1 MEFGWSP
8 ESDVIKSGAEGQ
20 SRTDTESPLPVLSLV
35 KSIQISVKL
44 TDIGCD
50 LMSRNGIWN
59 ETTLNRVFKIYTH
72 TAVPKSREKHRIH
85 SSES

>member
-35 KSIQISVKL
+35 RVVLIDVIRR
-44 TDIGCD
+44 D
-50 LMSRNGIWN
+50 LLQPPGYS
-59 ETTLNRVFKIYTH
+59 
-72 TAVPKSREKHRIH
+72 H
-85 SSES
+85 SGVCA